1 MRFQILLLSWN
12 MSLRRVLGPMLQR
25 DVKKAFIS
33 FLFIGLE
40 IGMTNNSARAKEG
53 VLPGSSEK
61 DPVIIEAVR
70 LDVGVGGEKLV
81 YTGDVLVVNGP
92 STLRSMTMTL
102 FMLPKELVNRAGSTN
117 DRIKNVEAD
126 GSVLIDTKKDI
137 YGADHLSYD
146 KGQNKIYLNGN
157 VSIKQKDSL
166 IKSNSL
172 VYDKS
177 TERALLTGQ
186 VLYVAKDT
194 SVTGDKMDYDRKNN
208 KAIITG
214 NVTYTKK
221 DAVVRGNKMTY
232 DLNKSEGF
240 VENTDN
246 STRVKAIFTPGT
258 AK

>member
-1 MRFQILLLSWN
+1 
-12 MSLRRVLGPMLQR
+12 MLQR
-25 DVKKAFIS
+25 DFKKGFFA
-33 FLFIGLE
+33 FLFISLG
-40 IGMTNNSARAKEG
+40 ICTASNSARAKEG

-61 DPVIIEAVR
+61 DPVIIEALR
-70 LDVGVGGEKLV
+70 LDVGASGEKLV

-102 FMLPKELVNRAGSTN
+102 FMLPREQRNRAESTN
-117 DRIKNVEAD
+117 DRIKNVEAE

-146 KGQNKIYLNGN
+146 KSQNKIYLNGN

-172 VYDKS
+172 VYDKT

-214 NVTYTKK
+214 NVTYTKN

-246 STRVKAIFTPGT
+246 TTRVKAIFTPGT